1 MPKGGLP
8 RMVSFQNS
16 LQTGRSSENLSFLP
30 LMKECPKTATSNI
43 FELPKSSNALFIH
56 LLYSPAVHSQLP
68 NERIINEE
76 LDITAVNRANNRSFN
91 KGEIYSFLHNNVGT
105 ISPGWHRGSTVPG
118 SRLLLSDCPTHP
130 EGAASSS
137 RSWTAPPTMSVFQA
151 EWGGKKGSVW
161 PAAEGPIPELTA
173 LCSLSTGRHLY
184 AAQASGQEGSGATGL
199 AQN

>member
-43 FELPKSSNALFIH
+43 FELPKPSNALFIH

-91 KGEIYSFLHNNVGT
+91 KGEIYFFLTRQCGHNQ
-105 ISPGWHRGSTVPG
+105 
-118 SRLLLSDCPTHP
+118 SRLASWLH
-130 EGAASSS
+130 GA
-137 RSWTAPPTMSVFQA
+137 R
-151 EWGGKKGSVW
+151 E
-161 PAAEGPIPELTA
+161 
-173 LCSLSTGRHLY
+173 
-184 AAQASGQEGSGATGL
+184 
-199 AQN
+199 